1 MEKQNERISK
11 LEADKYL
18 LQEQVMSLKHAN
30 LEMQI
35 SKEELEQY
43 RRRFCLRK
51 MQSLFSQMKQVLMYL
66 NMQKKCLM
74 RVNWISSTV
83 LLIEL
88 IGLVLNILIIKQRE
102 TVRLV
107 LSYLQ
112 RSCIKRW
119 CTGQGKKSEI
129 MLKYV

>member
-102 TVRLV
+102 SVRLF

-112 RSCIKRW
+112 RSGIKRW